1 MEPLPVTI
9 IRSTRRKKTVGARII
24 NGAIEV
30 RVPAGLDEVES
41 AKHVNKLVDRLERS
55 RRTTRVDLDRRA
67 ARLAKKYGLP
77 APTSVVWSS
86 RQTSR
91 WGSCTPAHGTIR
103 LSERM
108 APFPDWVIDYVLVHE
123 LAHLAEPNHSRRFHE
138 LVSQYALAE
147 RAEGFLVAVSL
158 GHAGSTATP
167 GAADPPLQSIDH
179 RPHMPAKR

>member
-1 MEPLPVTI
+1 MEPLPVTV

-41 AKHVNKLVDRLERS
+41 AKHVSKLVDRLERS
-55 RRTTRVDLDRRA
+55 RQTTRVDLDQRA
-67 ARLAKKYGLP
+67 ARLAKRYGLP
-77 APTSVVWSS
+77 KPTSVHWSS

-103 LSERM
+103 LSSRM

-123 LAHLAEPNHSRRFHE
+123 LAHLAEPNHSPRFHE
-138 LVSQYALAE
+138 LVAQYVLAE

-158 GHAGSTATP
+158 GHAGTMASLCSAPDPADFIDADAP
-167 GAADPPLQSIDH
+167 G
-179 RPHMPAKR
+179 